1 MYSLLIDTHS
11 SFINIVLYK
20 DKKLLNLLSR
30 QVPSQS
36 KLLVCFIKEILE
48 NQNLNICNIK
58 EVIVVNGPGSFT
70 GVRLGVTVAKTISY
84 CLNIPIKSVSSLDL
98 LAISTMV
105 TNNFSVAIQDPK
117 GYYIAEYN
125 DEKKLL
131 GDYFYLNNS
140 DFVEYSQNNI
150 VIKDEKINWDD
161 IYKFNLLK
169 EENYFNIRPLYIK
182 KIEVEK

>member
-1 MYSLLIDTHS
+1 MNENNVQTKDLNS
-11 SFINIVLYK
+11 VLA
-20 DKKLLNLLSR
+20 
-30 QVPSQS
+30 
-36 KLLVCFIKEILE
+36 
-48 NQNLNICNIK
+48 
-58 EVIVVNGPGSFT
+58 VNGPGSFT
-70 GVRLGVTVAKTISY
+70 GIRIGLSIAKMFSY